1 MYDVVGCELSKP
13 ARGRPHSNHGRKRAT
28 TGVGNRLPPSAAH
41 TFISGE
47 NRSAPIDIPI
57 CETPKPIAPLTGR
70 EHSFGCFFPHSPGSH
85 SSSGNRT
92 SKTLT
97 PSLDVQYKIPQ
108 PEREQFV
115 LSPISRR
122 SMKVDRGLTSSPY
135 TPSSP
140 LSPTIPVQP
149 APATRQPQVR
159 PSSSSKPGRRP
170 PAALAIPSLPAFHP
184 ANFESRKSSPRTSRL
199 GGYSHG
205 RQVYDA
211 YKQVQQHQD
220 DFVNS
225 ARNAFR
231 NAGNA
236 PLPQPSSP
244 RLNPLGSPGPI
255 TPLTLEEQSDYF
267 VTGPRKG
274 PTSASK
280 GYNERREIVERMIGL
295 EKERIRHPERLER
308 HSPAVSPAGGG

>member
-1 MYDVVGCELSKP
+1 MYDV
-13 ARGRPHSNHGRKRAT
+13 GRW
-28 TGVGNRLPPSAAH
+28 VGNHSPPSAAH
-41 TFISGE
+41 TSISGE
-47 NRSAPIDIPI
+47 VRSAPIDIPI
-57 CETPKPIAPLTGR
+57 CETPTSKPIIPLTGR

-85 SSSGNRT
+85 SSSGNRI
-92 SKTLT
+92 SKTFT
-97 PSLDVQYKIPQ
+97 PSPDVQYKTFR
-108 PEREQFV
+108 PEREQFT

-122 SMKVDRGLTSSPY
+122 SMKADRGVTSLPY

-140 LSPTIPVQP
+140 LSPTVPVQSVP
-149 APATRQPQVR
+149 TARQPQVR
-159 PSSSSKPGRRP
+159 PSSSSKQGRRQ

-184 ANFESRKSSPRTSRL
+184 ANFESRKSSPRSSRP
-199 GGYSHG
+199 GSSSHG

-220 DFVNS
+220 GFINS
-225 ARNAFR
+225 ARNIVR

-267 VTGPRKG
+267 VTGPCKG
-274 PTSASK
+274 STSASK
-280 GYNERREIVERMIGL
+280 GYNERREIMERMIGL
-295 EKERIRHPERLER
+295 ERANQTSGER
-308 HSPAVSPAGGG
+308 